1 MRMTMVR
8 RLASASGLVGFVGLG
23 NMGAPMAVN
32 LARHGHRLVAF
43 DSDRDRLMEVSRVA
57 GAVPAETL
65 AEVADM
71 CRVVIS
77 MLPSSP
83 QVQLVYQGSPQQPG
97 LLHHTREHTIF
108 IDCSTIDPAVSRMLS
123 SLAHTHG
130 ADILDAPVS
139 GGVPGAVA
147 GELTFMV
154 GGPPESLERVSSL
167 LRCMGTR
174 ILHLGSSGCGQIAK
188 LCNNLVMGVSMA
200 AVCEAMALAEMQGL
214 DLRKFTEVLNSSSGS
229 CWSSSNYNPV
239 FGMAAKNH
247 YHQGFSCNLMV
258 KDLGLALQAAST
270 VASDASMARAAEAQY
285 LSMQRQGSPA
295 NKDFSGLYKYVYCK
309 DR

>member
-1 MRMTMVR
+1 
-8 RLASASGLVGFVGLG
+8 
-23 NMGAPMAVN
+23 
-32 LARHGHRLVAF
+32 
-43 DSDRDRLMEVSRVA
+43 
-57 GAVPAETL
+57 
-65 AEVADM
+65 
-71 CRVVIS
+71 
-77 MLPSSP
+77 
-83 QVQLVYQGSPQQPG
+83 
-97 LLHHTREHTIF
+97 
-108 IDCSTIDPAVSRMLS
+108 
-123 SLAHTHG
+123 
-130 ADILDAPVS
+130 
-139 GGVPGAVA
+139 
-147 GELTFMV
+147 
-154 GGPPESLERVSSL
+154 
-167 LRCMGTR
+167 
-174 ILHLGSSGCGQIAK
+174 
-188 LCNNLVMGVSMA
+188 
-200 AVCEAMALAEMQGL
+200 MQGL